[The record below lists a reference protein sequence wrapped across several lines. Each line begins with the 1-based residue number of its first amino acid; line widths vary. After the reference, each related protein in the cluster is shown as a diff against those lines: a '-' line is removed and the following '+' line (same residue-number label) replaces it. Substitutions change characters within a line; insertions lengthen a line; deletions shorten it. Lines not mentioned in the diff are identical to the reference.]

1 MNTPYLV
8 CPGNNIFSMEEGVQN
23 GMICPVCDGMMSL
36 VDTDQLAQ
44 EVQRNDPRDIQSAQ
58 ISPPSK
64 NPGLVALITLP
75 SRNVV
80 DAEGVADLIRSFQLP
95 IGLEIFGH
103 GDRRYFLIRGTRSVL
118 EFTASRLESVYP
130 KMIVRITEEDPVAA
144 LLHRSDIRAVEL
156 PFCLQKPEWLPVKTW
171 QTFTNGRDP
180 VVSLLSAF
188 SGLGEDE
195 GIWFQLYLHGGG
207 SPEWE
212 TQVQR
217 RLKVETQRGYL
228 VDESATMVSSPVQV
242 RQPDNINFGVVASVV
257 VGLLGLGSALYQ
269 YTFGSQILA
278 SILAIVSVIGSL
290 FILKWLGVPRED
302 EWDQTDLQL
311 VREKMVDSHKLV
323 RVSLRAAAISQD
335 DKRAL
340 LILQQFTA
348 MLDQYSISGGNSF
361 TAFHYSRPF
370 NIALVPGSGYEQE
383 PLPRVWLSPS
393 EISGVWHPPLIDKR
407 TSLDTFPV
415 NSIAYRAPSPD
426 DTHGLAPIGSARQP
440 GGGEFEVSLNSQA
453 LRRGITMVGKPGM
466 GKSILMEHIIK
477 ISAEE
482 DPEQPAVIVIDPH
495 GDLAERLLGVLSP
508 DVVRDRVY
516 YLDVAAKDY
525 IMTYNPLD
533 PTQKGLDPQAIA
545 QIFMD
550 IGQALFGKYWGPRM
564 QIPYKRTILTV
575 AMANKKRGPGK
586 MFGPNLIT
594 PFLMADNE
602 LWAEFIKQ
610 EIGEDED
617 MTEVLNMYYQGQLAN
632 INRHLKQQVIMPVLS
647 KSDRFAEE
655 PANSLYNAPKSDLDL
670 WEVIENRKILIINT
684 RSGIIGEDMAAFTGA
699 LFINAVV
706 KIVMQQVANRSRDR
720 IPITFVVDEMQTIAG
735 VQWDT
740 LLGQM
745 RKHGFNLVIGTQSLA
760 SIRENLGANMPGIIL
775 GGSHTLFSFR
785 INGEDAEKLSSE
797 EFRTDEGG
805 VDPTTLTQ
813 LPPYHVWASMVGDN
827 GKKIPAFS
835 MRVKPPCQVDDNQVQ
850 EALDAR
856 AHYSTP
862 FSTASKQGLASLTYI
877 RDHFGKLMSEGGGKP
892 TAPSVKSSKSHAS
905 SPPSK
910 SVGQIQS
917 EGETFMSALLDNDDV
932 NDNKEIYIQ
941 EELRLGISENL
952 AVKKLSTRLNQVGK
966 KGITSE
972 DAFLFDYSDE
982 NEEDGDE

>member
-1 MNTPYLV
+1 MDNTRLI
-8 CPGNNIFSMEEGVQN
+8 CPCNNIFSLEEGVQQ
-23 GMICPVCDGMMSL
+23 GMICPVCGEMMSL
-36 VDTDQLAQ
+36 VDTDQFEKGALQNGPEDGLATQ
-44 EVQRNDPRDIQSAQ
+44 T
-58 ISPPSK
+58 SPLRHS
-64 NPGLVALITLP
+64 PGLVALITLP

-103 GDRRYFLIRGTRSVL
+103 GNRRYFLIRGSRSVL

-156 PFCLQKPEWLPVKTW
+156 PFCLRKPEWLPVKTW

-188 SGLGEDE
+188 SGLGENE
-195 GIWFQLYLHGGG
+195 GVWFQLYLHGGG

-212 TQVQR
+212 AQVQK
-217 RLKVETQRGYL
+217 RLKVEAQRGYL
-228 VDESATMVSSPVQV
+228 VDESATMVSSPVQMG
-242 RQPDNINFGVVASVV
+242 QPDNINYGVVASVV
-257 VGLLGLGSALYQ
+257 VGLLGLGSALYL
-269 YTFGSQILA
+269 YTFGSKILA
-278 SILAIVSVIGSL
+278 SIIAIVSVIGSL
-290 FILKWLGVPRED
+290 FILKWLGIPRED
-302 EWDQTDLQL
+302 EWDQTDLRL
-311 VREKMVDSHKLV
+311 VREKMIDSHKLIK
-323 RVSLRAAAISQD
+323 VSLRAAAISPD
-335 DKRAL
+335 DKRSL
-340 LILQQFTA
+340 LLLQRFSA
-348 MLDQYSISGGNSF
+348 VLDQYSISGGNSF
-361 TAFHYSRPF
+361 NAFHYSRPF
-370 NIALVPGSGYEQE
+370 NLAMVPGLGYEQE
-383 PLPRVWLSPS
+383 HIPRVWLSPL
-393 EISGVWHPPLIDKR
+393 EIAGVWHPPLIDKR
-407 TSLDTFPV
+407 TSLDSIPV
-415 NSIAYRAPSPD
+415 NTISYRAPSPD
-426 DTHGLAPIGSARQP
+426 DTNGLAPIGIARLP
-440 GGGEFEVSLNSQA
+440 GGGEFDVSLNAQA

-482 DPEQPAVIVIDPH
+482 DPEKPAVIVIDPH

-575 AMANKKRGPGK
+575 ALANKKRGPGK

-602 LWAEFIKQ
+602 LWSEFIKQ
-610 EIGEDED
+610 EIGDEEAA
-617 MTEVLNMYYQGQLAN
+617 TEVLNMYYQGELAN
-632 INRHLKQQVIMPVLS
+632 INSHLKQQVIMPVLS

-706 KIVMQQVANRSRDR
+706 KIVMQQVANRVKER

-797 EFRTDEGG
+797 EFRTDDGG

-813 LPPYHVWASMVGDN
+813 LPPYHVWASMVGDD
-827 GKKIPAFS
+827 GKKIPPFS
-835 MRVKPPCQVDDNQVQ
+835 MRVKPPFQVNENQVQ
-850 EALDAR
+850 DALDAR

-862 FSTASKQGLASLTYI
+862 VRTASKNGIASLTYI
-877 RDHFGKLMSEGGGKP
+877 RDHFGKLMSEGSGKP
-892 TAPSVKSSKSHAS
+892 TSPSA
-905 SPPSK
+905 SPPGK
-910 SVGQIQS
+910 SIGQVRS
-917 EGETFMSALLDNDDV
+917 EGETFIAALLENDDI
-932 NDNKEIYIQ
+932 NEEEHLQ
-941 EELRLGISENL
+941 EELLLGCQEKL
-952 AVKKLSTRLNQVGK
+952 ATMLNQVVK
-966 KGITSE
+966 EDIASE
-972 DAFLFDYSDE
+972 DTFPFAMSDE
-982 NEEDGDE
+982 YEEDGDG

>member
-1 MNTPYLV
+1 MDNPRLV
-8 CPGNNIFSMEEGVQN
+8 CPCNNTFSLEEGVQQ
-23 GMICPVCDGMMSL
+23 GMVCPACGGMMSL
-36 VDTDQLAQ
+36 VDNDQLADDMQ
-44 EVQRNDPRDIQSAQ
+44 QNRRESVRSAHP
-58 ISPPSK
+58 SPVRHNCS
-64 NPGLVALITLP
+64 LVALITLP

-95 IGLEIFGH
+95 IGLEIFGN
-103 GDRRYFLIRGTRSVL
+103 GDRRYFLIRGSRPVL
-118 EFTASRLESVYP
+118 EFTASRLEAVYP
-130 KMIVRITEEDPVAA
+130 KMMVRITEKDPVSAM
-144 LLHRSDIRAVEL
+144 LHRSDIRAVEL
-156 PFCLQKPEWLPVKTW
+156 PFCFQKPDWLPVKTW

-188 SGLGEDE
+188 SGLGKDE
-195 GIWFQLYLHGGG
+195 GVWFQLYLHGGG

-212 TQVQR
+212 AQVQK
-217 RLKVETQRGYL
+217 RLKVEAQRGYL
-228 VDESATMVSSPVQV
+228 VDESATMVSSPVQI
-242 RQPDNINFGVVASVV
+242 RQPDNINYGVVASLVF
-257 VGLLGLGSALYQ
+257 GLAGLGTALYQ
-269 YTFGSQILA
+269 YTFGSQLLA
-278 SILAIVSVIGSL
+278 SIIAIVSVFGFL
-290 FILKWLGVPRED
+290 FILRWLGRARED
-302 EWDQTDLQL
+302 EWDQTDLGL
-311 VREKMVDSHKLV
+311 VRAKVVESHKMI
-323 RVSLRAAAISQD
+323 RASLRVAAISPD
-335 DKRAL
+335 DRRSL
-340 LILQQFTA
+340 LLLQRFSS
-348 MLDQYSISGGNSF
+348 MLDQYSVSGGNSF
-361 TAFHYSRPF
+361 SAYHYSRPF
-370 NIALVPGSGYEQE
+370 NIALVPVSGNEKDS
-383 PLPRVWLSPS
+383 PPRVWLSPG
-393 EISGVWHPPLIDKR
+393 EIAGVWHPPLIDKR
-407 TSLDTFPV
+407 TSLDTVPV

-426 DTHGLAPIGSARQP
+426 DTGGLAPIGAARLP
-440 GGGEFEVSLNSQA
+440 GGGEFEVSLNAQA
-453 LRRGITMVGKPGM
+453 LRRGVTMVGKPGM

-482 DPEQPAVIVIDPH
+482 DPEKPAVIVVDPH

-533 PTQKGLDPQAIA
+533 PTQKGLDPQSIA

-564 QIPYKRTILTV
+564 QVPYKRTILTV
-575 AMANKKRGPGK
+575 AMANKKRGPGN

-602 LWAEFIKQ
+602 LWTEFIRQ

-617 MTEVLNMYYQGQLAN
+617 MTEVLNMYYQGELAH
-632 INRHLKQQVIMPVLS
+632 INHHLKQQVIMPVLS

-706 KIVMQQVANRSRDR
+706 KIVMQQIASRSGRR

-760 SIRENLGANMPGIIL
+760 SIRENLGTNMPGIIL

-813 LPPYHVWASMVGDN
+813 LPPYHVWASMVGDD
-827 GKKIPAFS
+827 GKKIPPFS
-835 MRVKPPCQVDDNQVQ
+835 MRVKPPFEVDDDQVQ
-850 EALDAR
+850 AALDAR
-856 AHYSTP
+856 ARYSTP
-862 FSTASKQGLASLTYI
+862 VSTASKRGLASLTYI
-877 RDHFGKLMSEGGGKP
+877 RDHFGKLMSEGSGKLA
-892 TAPSVKSSKSHAS
+892 APSVKSSKAHAV
-905 SPPSK
+905 SPPGK
-910 SVGQIQS
+910 SVGQIRS
-917 EGETFMSALLDNDDV
+917 EGETFISALLENDD
-932 NDNKEIYIQ
+932 DANKKEEYIQ
-941 EELRLGISENL
+941 EELLLGYQEKL
-952 AVKKLSTRLNQVGK
+952 AARLNLVDKEGVAA
-966 KGITSE
+966 E
-972 DAFLFDYSDE
+972 DPSLFDFSDE
-982 NEEDGDE
+982 YEESSDE